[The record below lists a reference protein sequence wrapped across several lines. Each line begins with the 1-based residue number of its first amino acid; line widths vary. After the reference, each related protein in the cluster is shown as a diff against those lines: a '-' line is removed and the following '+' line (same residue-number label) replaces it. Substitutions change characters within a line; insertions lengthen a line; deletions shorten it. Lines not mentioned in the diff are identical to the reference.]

1 MPSAMKKLLLILV
14 VLITLFALFSVGCQ
28 THIIGVTAD
37 RLYYDYKTD
46 VNAADQQ
53 YKFKTIQVTGIIN
66 GIGVSGT
73 PYILFYNSYDPN
85 VTSVQCIFSGTYVSQ
100 LASLSVGQT
109 ATITG
114 KCLGFFANVVI
125 VEVK

>member
-1 MPSAMKKLLLILV
+1 VKKLLLILV
-14 VLITLFALFSVGCQ
+14 VLVTLFALFAVGCQ
-28 THIIGVTAD
+28 THVIGVTAD

-46 VNAADQQ
+46 ANAADQQ
-53 YKFKTIQVTGIIN
+53 YKYQTVQVTGIIN

-73 PYILFYNSYDPN
+73 PYIIFYNSYDPD
-85 VTSVQCIFSGTYVSQ
+85 VTTVQCIFSGSYASQ
-100 LASLSVGQT
+100 LANLSVGQT

-114 KCLGFFANVVI
+114 QCLGFYANVVI